1 MKRNKLGY
9 KTAQF
14 LMFAGPAA
22 ALFCMVVIIPF
33 FYGLYLTFTSWDGV
47 SAVKPF
53 VGLDNFAAVIQD
65 TAYW

>member
-1 MKRNKLGY
+1 MQKRSTTY
-9 KTAQF
+9 KISQF
-14 LMFAGPAA
+14 LMFVGPGTL
-22 ALFCMVVIIPF
+22 LFFCVVIVPF
-33 FYGLYLTFTSWDGV
+33 VYGLYLTFTSWDGV